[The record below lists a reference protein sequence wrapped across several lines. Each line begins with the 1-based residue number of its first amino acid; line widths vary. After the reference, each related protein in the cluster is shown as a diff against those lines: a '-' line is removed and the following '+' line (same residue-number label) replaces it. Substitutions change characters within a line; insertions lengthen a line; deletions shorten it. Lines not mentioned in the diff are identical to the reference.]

1 MALIVWLAPMD
12 HVTMLPKNVKS
23 RATTAML
30 NSHDAPPSTSSN
42 MSLSASVM
50 PVTMLTSSVLIDA
63 RMPNVANMYTAR
75 IAAPARMIILGT
87 SRLGSLMFP
96 PAELMSSKPMYE

>member
-1 MALIVWLAPMD
+1 
-12 HVTMLPKNVKS
+12 
-23 RATTAML
+23 
-30 NSHDAPPSTSSN
+30 
-42 MSLSASVM
+42 M

-87 SRLGSLMFP
+87 SRCRSVAMVVPFAGGG
-96 PAELMSSKPMYE
+96 AGRR